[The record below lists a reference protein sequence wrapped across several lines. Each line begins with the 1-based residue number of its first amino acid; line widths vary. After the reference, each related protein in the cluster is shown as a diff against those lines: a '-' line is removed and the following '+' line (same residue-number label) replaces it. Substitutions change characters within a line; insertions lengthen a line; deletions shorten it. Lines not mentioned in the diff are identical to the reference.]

1 MTRKRRRGVRRL
13 SLAGKGQLRDDGLED
28 ISDEEEEEGSQ
39 AAQFSR

>member
-28 ISDEEEEEGSQ
+28 ISDEEGSQ
-39 AAQFSR
+39 EAQFSR